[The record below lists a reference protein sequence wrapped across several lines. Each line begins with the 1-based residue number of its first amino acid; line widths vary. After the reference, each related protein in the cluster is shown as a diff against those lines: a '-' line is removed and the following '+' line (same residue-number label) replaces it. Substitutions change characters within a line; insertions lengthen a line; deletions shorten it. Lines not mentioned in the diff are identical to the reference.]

1 MSSRRRR
8 RNLKGGGWNQIINQA
23 VAPIAL
29 LGMSYIF
36 NKRSNKRSA
45 KKRSDKKRSYKRSD
59 KRSDKKT
66 RRRR

>member
-1 MSSRRRR
+1 MSSRR

-36 NKRSNKRSA
+36 NKRSNKRSV
-45 KKRSDKKRSYKRSD
+45 KKRSD
-59 KRSDKKT
+59 KRSDKRSVKRSEKKT